1 MARWLRVLVNL
12 LLSLASVAYPLG
24 WLCLAD
30 HQWLQH
36 LVAIM
41 AGLWAIKAVQAV
53 RFQRFFAI
61 LMASLLALIWLT
73 RTIDTMYWYPVIISG
88 AMLALF
94 GGSLFS
100 SQSLIERLARLQDP
114 NLPPK
119 AVSYTRKVTQV
130 WCGFFVLNIA
140 ICTTL
145 ILTEHYYWW
154 ALYSGV
160 ISYALMGVLFVG
172 EWLVRRRVKRVRSDA
187 PYNE

>member
-1 MARWLRVLVNL
+1 MANFLRLIVNL
-12 LLSLASVAYPLG
+12 LLTLASLGYPLG
-24 WLCLAD
+24 WLCLENQQGLQDIVAVMALL
-30 HQWLQH
+30 WL
-36 LVAIM
+36 
-41 AGLWAIKAVQAV
+41 IKAIQAV
-53 RFQRFFAI
+53 RFQRVFAL

-114 NLPPK
+114 NLP
-119 AVSYTRKVTQV
+119 AEAISYTRKVTQV

-140 ICTTL
+140 ICTAL

-160 ISYALMGVLFVG
+160 ISYGLMGVLFVG
-172 EWLVRRRVKRVRSDA
+172 ELLVRKTVKK
-187 PYNE
+187 